1 MVNYEEIKHN
11 FNSELSQTSTIEDI
25 YNLKSAYI
33 GKTGKVSSLFKD
45 LVNVT
50 NEAKKQAGK
59 EINLLKNYVESK
71 LAQKKEEIDLSTLH
85 QQLAGETVD
94 ITLPSRAK
102 IFGKLH
108 PITYVLEEI
117 TGIFKDLGF
126 AVADGPEIESNYYNF
141 NALNIPDHHPAREM
155 HDTFYIDSPDY
166 LLRTHT
172 SSVQIRTL
180 LKNKPPIKI
189 ISPGRTY
196 RSDSDSTHTPMFHQ
210 VEALYLD
217 KGVNFA
223 ELRYC
228 INEFLRRF
236 FKCEIKTRFRTS
248 YFPFT
253 EPSAEVDIACT
264 KRGNKL
270 IIGSGNDYMEIMGC
284 GMIHSNVLNNCDIDP
299 EEYQGFAL
307 GLGVER
313 LTMLKYGVADL
324 RDLFQNDPRFLDHY
338 SFDLEA

>member
-1 MVNYEEIKHN
+1 MVNFEDLKHN

-33 GKTGKVSSLFKD
+33 GKTGKVTSLFKG
-45 LVNVT
+45 LSNVA
-50 NEAKKQAGK
+50 NEEKKHFGQ
-59 EINLLKNYVESK
+59 EINLLKNYVELK
-71 LAQKKEEIDLSTLH
+71 LTQRKELIDLASLQ
-85 QQLAGETVD
+85 QQLADDNID
-94 ITLPSRAK
+94 ITLPSREK
-102 IFGKLH
+102 YFGKLH

-117 TGIFKDLGF
+117 TSIFKELGF
-126 AVADGPEIESNYYNF
+126 TVADGPEVELSHYNF

-155 HDTFYIDSPDY
+155 HDTFYIDKPDY

-180 LKNKPPIKI
+180 LKQRPPIKM

-236 FKCEIKTRFRTS
+236 FQCEIKTRFRTS

-264 KRGNKL
+264 RKDNKI
-270 IIGSGNDYMEIMGC
+270 IIGQGNEYMEIMGC
-284 GMIHSNVLNNCDIDP
+284 GMVHSNVLKNCQINPD
-299 EEYQGFAL
+299 EYQGFAL

-313 LTMLKYGVADL
+313 LAMLKYGIADL
-324 RDLFQNDPRFLDHY
+324 RDFFQNDPRFLDHY
-338 SFDLEA
+338 SFNFEV